1 MLVILAFMQKTARQI
16 SAKPNGPFQKCTLIA
31 GFPLIKT
38 GSIFAE

>member
-1 MLVILAFMQKTARQI
+1 MSVILAFMQETARQI
-16 SAKPNGPFQKCTLIA
+16 SANPDRPFQKYVFIA